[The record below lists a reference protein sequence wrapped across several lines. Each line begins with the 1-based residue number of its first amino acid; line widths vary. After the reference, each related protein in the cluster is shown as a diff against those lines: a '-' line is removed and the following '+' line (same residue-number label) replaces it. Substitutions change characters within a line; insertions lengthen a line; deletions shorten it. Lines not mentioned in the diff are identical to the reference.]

1 MNKPL
6 VAAAVT
12 GAVGVATVAGLGVA
26 SAATTNST
34 TGSTTN
40 TSTTKTDPMSGL
52 IDALVSKFNLKK
64 ADVQAVFDAQ
74 RSKMDAQRET
84 EVKAEVSQ
92 LVTDGKLTQAQADAI
107 NTKRGELEKQRETDR
122 TTMDSKTDAERK
134 STMDA
139 KKTELDSWLK
149 DQGIDTQYAYL
160 LMGGRGHGG
169 PGGHGGFGGPR
180 GGQGG
185 QAGSGNTTTSTTNST
200 TTN

>member
-34 TGSTTN
+34 TGSTATS
-40 TSTTKTDPMSGL
+40 STTKTDPMSGL

-74 RSKMDAQRET
+74 RTKMDAQRET

-107 NTKRGELEKQRETDR
+107 NTKRAELEKQRETDR
-122 TTMDSKTDAERK
+122 TTMDSKTDTERK
-134 STMDA
+134 NAMDA
-139 KKTELDSWLK
+139 KRTELDSWLK

-169 PGGHGGFGGPR
+169 HGSHNGGVRGGHGFRAGGSN
-180 GGQGG
+180 
-185 QAGSGNTTTSTTNST
+185 AASSTATSN
-200 TTN
+200 